1 MTTHPDATEM
11 EAAVADVL
19 KIWDHERNAEAVT
32 SAARLLWDALADL
45 GMVDDFG
52 GLQCERVL
60 PEAPASLLLLVDEPR
75 NELGDVA
82 RGDLLKALAITE
94 RARTPNP
101 LRILA
106 FRAFEE

>member
-60 PEAPASLLLLVDEPR
+60 PEA
-75 NELGDVA
+75 
-82 RGDLLKALAITE
+82 
-94 RARTPNP
+94 
-101 LRILA
+101 LA
-106 FRAFEE
+106 FIGYEANRQRQGPPFPGAAGVAELYEAYERQRAG